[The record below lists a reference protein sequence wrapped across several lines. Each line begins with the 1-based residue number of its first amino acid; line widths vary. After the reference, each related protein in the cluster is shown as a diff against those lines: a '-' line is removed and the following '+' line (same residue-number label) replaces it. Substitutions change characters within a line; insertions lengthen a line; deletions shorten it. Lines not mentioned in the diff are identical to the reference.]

1 MGGKMAEAHQA
12 VAFQFTVTPDGVDF
26 RLSQEALK
34 QIYLSGLHSWK
45 KRFIRLKLPDRGVSW
60 LPLRLAGH
68 HCHDR
73 GQHVGPRGPLQ
84 GTDQQNPEAP
94 AHQLQLLLQ
103 PPPADPA
110 QCPGLLHGRLGP
122 GHLAAPPDVEAAA
135 VLPRLDVRAPRQDQL
150 QHQSLGG
157 LGESHVRAPPA
168 ALQLPDLLAQ
178 AAGAQRGGHHPE
190 VSGVCAALVGQG
202 EVRADGQPGQGFPA
216 EDGPPPP
223 EVPSP
228 QVLVGH
234 QLRERLVGGVHLP
247 AGEGPHHGQQQ
258 LLPHGLSLHHPHAHP
273 GCPSRQLRARHPE
286 VPTPVGPGRASAR
299 DGAGSGAHV
308 LLPDGT
314 DVQHDTHPWQRDS
327 LLHLAD
333 SRHLAV
339 FHRGRFFKVWLYHG
353 GKQLPPRDL
362 EMQFQRIL
370 DNPSPPQP
378 GELRLAALTAG
389 SRVPWA
395 EARARFFSRG
405 KNRTS
410 LDCIDR
416 AAFFLVLDEESQGF
430 SPERE
435 ESLSDYAKSLLHG
448 RCYDRWF
455 DKSFTLVVYPNGKL
469 GGNAEHSWADAP
481 VMGHLWEFMLATDQI
496 QLGYCNG
503 GHCHGVPNTD
513 LLPPQRLMWDLP
525 EECIQTID
533 ASYSEARALAEEV
546 DFCCFCFSAFGKGL
560 IKKCRTSPDSFIQI
574 ALQLANFRDRGHFCL
589 TYEASMTRLFRE
601 GRTETVRS
609 CTSEATAFVLS
620 MSDPNCSPLDR
631 LQLFRAAAEKHQ
643 QMYRLAMTGAGIDR
657 HLFCLYVM
665 SRYLGVKSP
674 FLDKVLSEPWRL
686 STSQTPQ
693 QQIKM
698 FSLEAH
704 PDYVSSGGGF
714 GPVADD
720 GYGVSYI
727 IAGEN
732 LITFHVSSKVSSPET
747 DSKRFGG
754 NIRQAMVDIAALM
767 DVQPRRMAR

>member
-1 MGGKMAEAHQA
+1 MAEAHQA
-12 VAFQFTVTPDGVDF
+12 VAFQFTVTPEGVDF

-45 KRFIRLKLPDRGVSW
+45 KRFIRLKNSFLTGVYPGSPSGWLAITTVTVGSTWAHVDLSRGAISRIQRHLLTSCSRYFNLRQQTLLSALLFSTGVWVLGIW
-60 LPLRLAGH
+60 LRRQMLK
-68 HCHDR
+68 
-73 GQHVGPRGPLQ
+73 
-84 GTDQQNPEAP
+84 
-94 AHQLQLLLQ
+94 LLLSYHGWMFEPHGKTSFSTKVWVALVKVMSGRHPLLYSFQTSLPKLPVPRVGDTIQRYLESVQ
-103 PPPADPA
+103 P
-110 QCPGLLHGRLGP
+110 LLDKEKFEQMDS
-122 GHLAAPPDVEAAA
+122 LARDFQQKVA
-135 VLPRLDVRAPRQDQL
+135 PRLQKFLVLKSWWATNYDFLYITPT
-150 QHQSLGG
+150 
-157 LGESHVRAPPA
+157 PI
-168 ALQLPDLLAQ
+168 Q
-178 AAGAQRGGHHPE
+178 AA
-190 VSGVCAALVGQG
+190 
-202 EVRADGQPGQGFPA
+202 RAGN
-216 EDGPPPP
+216 
-223 EVPSP
+223 S
-228 QVLVGH
+228 
-234 QLRERLVGGVHLP
+234 VHAILKYR
-247 AGEGPHHGQQQ
+247 
-258 LLPHGLSLHHPHAHP
+258 
-273 GCPSRQLRARHPE
+273 RQLDREELPPVMALGV
-286 VPTPVGPGRASAR
+286 VPMCSYQMERMFNTTRIPGKEA
-299 DGAGSGAHV
+299 
-308 LLPDGT
+308 
-314 DVQHDTHPWQRDS
+314 DS

-339 FHRGRFFKVWLYHG
+339 FHGGRFFKVWLYHG
-353 GKQLPPRDL
+353 GKLLPPRDL

-370 DNPSPPQP
+370 DDSSPPQP

-395 EARARFFSRG
+395 EARAKFFSRG
-405 KNRTS
+405 KNRAS

-416 AAFFLVLDEESQGF
+416 AAFFLALDEEAQGF

-481 VMGHLWEFMLATDQI
+481 VMGHLWEFMLATDQL

-503 GHCHGVPNTD
+503 GHCQGVPNTD

-525 EECIQTID
+525 EECIRTID
-533 ASYSEARALAEEV
+533 ASYDEAQALAEEV
-546 DFCCFCFSAFGKGL
+546 DFCCFCFSAFGKGR

-574 ALQLANFRDRGHFCL
+574 ALQLAHFRDRGHFCL

-609 CTSEATAFVLS
+609 CTSEATAFVRS

-631 LQLFRAAAEKHQ
+631 LQLFRAASEKHQ

-698 FSLEAH
+698 FSLEAY

-732 LITFHVSSKVSSPET
+732 LITFHVSSKFSSPET

-754 NIRQAMVDIAALM
+754 NIRQAMVDIAALI